1 VVFLVLRRSRPSAE
15 AIEHARRTRLALTG
29 RITDG
34 TLVDTTTLDGNFVDG
49 YRFPSNPSV
58 PAMLQ
63 FHYRIAGVAYEA
75 VQNVS
80 ALSDQVRGLRID
92 LPIQVRYDHQNP
104 ADSIVVA
111 EEWSGLQTRREKPSS
126 VD

>member
-1 VVFLVLRRSRPSAE
+1 
-15 AIEHARRTRLALTG
+15 
-29 RITDG
+29 
-34 TLVDTTTLDGNFVDG
+34 
-49 YRFPSNPSV
+49 
-58 PAMLQ
+58 MLQ